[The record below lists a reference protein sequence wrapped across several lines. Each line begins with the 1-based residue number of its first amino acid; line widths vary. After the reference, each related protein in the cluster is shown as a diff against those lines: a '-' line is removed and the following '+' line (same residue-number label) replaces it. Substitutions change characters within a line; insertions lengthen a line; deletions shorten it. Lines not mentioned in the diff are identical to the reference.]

1 MDKKTENVK
10 NEKVVF
16 YAPLP
21 VNKPYPIIRPS
32 EKIQLQPTVNP
43 VAIVPYLS
51 AGEEEETVA
60 QSAAE
65 RQTVAARKTEKRAS
79 ARVSGVLMFIIAT
92 LSIILFGLSFA
103 AKYPIAGAEKYISLK
118 YFADMFDVML
128 KTHEFAKFD
137 VVFAPYLIAVA
148 YVAIAVNF
156 ILSIIAI
163 STGKRIGFTPC
174 AVIAFLCFVVAAFY
188 EMKFFSQIKNLG
200 NLLSRDCGWPSVMLI
215 IIGGANLV
223 FAFVCNIIC
232 PKHRIQETVEF

>member
-65 RQTVAARKTEKRAS
+65 QQTVAARKTEKRAS
-79 ARVSGVLMFIIAT
+79 ARVSGVLMLIIAT

-137 VVFAPYLIAVA
+137 IVFAPYLIA
-148 YVAIAVNF
+148 
-156 ILSIIAI
+156 
-163 STGKRIGFTPC
+163 C
-174 AVIAFLCFVVAAFY
+174 
-188 EMKFFSQIKNLG
+188 
-200 NLLSRDCGWPSVMLI
+200 LLYTSPSPRD
-215 IIGGANLV
+215 
-223 FAFVCNIIC
+223 
-232 PKHRIQETVEF
+232 

>member
-1 MDKKTENVK
+1 
-10 NEKVVF
+10 
-16 YAPLP
+16 
-21 VNKPYPIIRPS
+21 
-32 EKIQLQPTVNP
+32 
-43 VAIVPYLS
+43 
-51 AGEEEETVA
+51 
-60 QSAAE
+60 
-65 RQTVAARKTEKRAS
+65 
-79 ARVSGVLMFIIAT
+79 
-92 LSIILFGLSFA
+92 
-103 AKYPIAGAEKYISLK
+103 
-118 YFADMFDVML
+118 MFDVML

-137 VVFAPYLIAVA
+137 VVFVPYLIAIA

-163 STGKRIGFTPC
+163 STGKRIGFTLC

-200 NLLSRDCGWPSVMLI
+200 NLLSRDCGWPSIMLI